1 MGRTRSNIAR
11 LLFASL
17 FLLFNVGLP
26 VLVDSCPMPKPIGSM
41 MCPLCQGDGGEARG
55 EVVKGK
61 PCCEPSIAAERNTN
75 EFLGIH
81 KIACDPPADAGIT
94 VPSALIDHCAVSQAP
109 ASTPSQFAP
118 DDIPVI
124 YSSLLI

>member
-1 MGRTRSNIAR
+1 MIRTGSNIVR

-26 VLVDSCPMPKPIGSM
+26 VLVDSCPMPKPLGSM
-41 MCPLCQGDGGEARG
+41 MCPLCHGDGGEARG

-61 PCCEPSIAAERNTN
+61 PCCGPSIAAERNTN

-81 KIACDPPADAGIT
+81 KVVCDPPALAGIA
-94 VPSALIDHCAVSQAP
+94 VPSALIHHFMVSQAP